1 MGPLGKKGAVLATH
15 SACYP
20 SARVICREL
29 SKQAGS
35 ETKEDLGATALGEL

>member
-1 MGPLGKKGAVLATH
+1 MGPLGEKGAVLATH

-35 ETKEDLGATALGEL
+35 EIKRRLKLPLR